1 MDLKKIQAATGVAF
15 FVFVLLSRNRYVR
28 VTTVHPLCSLTQL
41 RHNLPMLCLIQS
53 IQMGQ

>member
-41 RHNLPMLCLIQS
+41 RHNLPMLCIIPS
-53 IQMGQ
+53 VQMGQ